1 MDSTNFTCGRIAE
14 ASEEDLLEI
23 LQLQKKAFERVAIEE
38 NNFDIQPLK
47 QTYDDIVQEFKKRKF
62 LKYILNGAIVGS
74 VRGHV
79 DDQNICYV
87 GKLIV
92 HPDFQNAGIGTAL
105 MEELEKHFRACDS
118 FEIFTSQNS
127 ENTLRLYKKLGY
139 TETYVKEVDNVSIV
153 FMKRDNR

>member
-1 MDSTNFTCGRIAE
+1 MSGNGLVDSRIEE
-14 ASEEDLLEI
+14 ASEEDLTEI
-23 LQLQKKAFERVAIEE
+23 LQLQKKAFEAVAIKE

-47 QTYDDIVQEFKKRKF
+47 QTYEEIVLEFKKRKF
-62 LKYILNGAIVGS
+62 LKYILNGSIIGS

-79 DDQNICYV
+79 DENNICYV

-105 MEELEKHFRACDS
+105 MKELEKYFSTCSS

-127 ENTLRLYKKLGY
+127 ENTLFLYKKLGY
-139 TETYVKEVDNVSIV
+139 TEMYVKEVDNVSIV
-153 FMKRDNR
+153 FMKRENK